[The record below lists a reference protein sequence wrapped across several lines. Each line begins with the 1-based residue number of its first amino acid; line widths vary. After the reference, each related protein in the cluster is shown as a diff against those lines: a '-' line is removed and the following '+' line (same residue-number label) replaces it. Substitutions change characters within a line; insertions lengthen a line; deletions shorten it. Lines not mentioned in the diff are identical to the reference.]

1 MLKDSNPL
9 RTQTPHDDY
18 LLLRDFLADGGSIDR
33 VLSAA
38 WAVERELKEAPESDE
53 VRRAQD
59 LAAMLGYGL
68 SSIDYVELDKKL
80 EALRRDFDDKAAEGM
95 PLCDRVDRW
104 ATIVLSAVSTLESCC
119 EYDPGPIPNQ
129 TGIQRFKF
137 LLAFPWLSELQRL
150 SDARQDREAYD
161 VRSKR
166 CDAIARILRDN
177 LAEGRARAH
186 SMVLRRFRNDVVVD
200 KQLKN
205 YQIAEGR
212 TGAYV
217 EALAELDAI
226 SADEVDQAIDRL
238 SMWSSYT
245 AGWWNRFNQTLDHAY
260 ATHAKCLAAD
270 SQFWREQMQ
279 PLLETEYGSA
289 SPSTI

>member
-68 SSIDYVELDKKL
+68 SSIDYVGLDKKL

-166 CDAIARILRDN
+166 CEAIARILRDN

-200 KQLKN
+200 RQLNN
-205 YQIAEGR
+205 YQIVEGK

-217 EALAELDAI
+217 EALGELDAI
-226 SADEVDQAIDRL
+226 SADEVDHAIDRL

-260 ATHAKCLAAD
+260 ATHARCLVAD
-270 SQFWREQMQ
+270 PQFWREQMQ
-279 PLLETEYGSA
+279 PLLETE
-289 SPSTI
+289 